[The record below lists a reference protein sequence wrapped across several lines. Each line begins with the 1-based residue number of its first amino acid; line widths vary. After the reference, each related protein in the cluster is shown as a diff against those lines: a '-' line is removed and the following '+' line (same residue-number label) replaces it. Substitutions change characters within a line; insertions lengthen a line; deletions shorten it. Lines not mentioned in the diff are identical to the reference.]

1 MMIRGMVLVLPSLVV
16 VAMADA
22 ADDAAKANYATMQ
35 AMIAAFNKNPT
46 SPYVMFPWM
55 EQRLKEAKV
64 FEIDALLDSAA
75 KPLVDLTNVSPM
87 DANEAET
94 KAMIGK
100 SMAQVSAKAWGNA
113 TIEFAA
119 PIFGSGGRKILTK
132 WTFLGGVKTISYLG
146 IYTFNDN
153 HKLIAFTDYWLP
165 PTHDASAMLL
175 VGQPYASSVPTFV
188 LGCACGILMATFAYV
203 LGKEAVSRKKVAAS
217 ESRRKLLEEVQT
229 QHS

>member
-1 MMIRGMVLVLPSLVV
+1 MMIRGMVLILPSLVV

-87 DANEAET
+87 DANDAET
-94 KAMIGK
+94 KAVTGK
-100 SMAQVSAKAWGNA
+100 SMAQISATAWGNA
-113 TIEFAA
+113 TMEFAA

-132 WTFLGGVKTISYLG
+132 WSFGRQISYFG

-153 HKLIAFTDYWLP
+153 HKLIAFADYWLP
-165 PTHDASAMLL
+165 PTHDASAMLSA
-175 VGQPYASSVPTFV
+175 GQPYASSVPTFV
-188 LGCACGILMATFAYV
+188 LGCGCGILMATFAYV
-203 LGKEAVSRKKVAAS
+203 LGNETVSRKKVASS